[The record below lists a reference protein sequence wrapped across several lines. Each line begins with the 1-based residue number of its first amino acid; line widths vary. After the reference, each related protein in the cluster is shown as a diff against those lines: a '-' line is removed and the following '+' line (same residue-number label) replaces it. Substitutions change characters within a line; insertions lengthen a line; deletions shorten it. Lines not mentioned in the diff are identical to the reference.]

1 MMALRI
7 PPPIQGLFWALFMWG
22 LSRLLP
28 DFNFEFPAQMV
39 IGFVFIALGLSLD
52 LVSIAGFF
60 KARTTIN
67 PITIQKASQ
76 LVTSGFYRISR
87 NPMYLGMLL
96 LLLGWLIILGNPV
109 NLIPLIGFIIG
120 MNQLQIKPEE
130 TILKQKF
137 GAEYEV
143 YSQRV
148 RRWI

>member
-1 MMALRI
+1 MISLRI
-7 PPPIQGLFWALFMWG
+7 PPPIQGLFWAFIMWG
-22 LSRLLP
+22 LSRLMP
-28 DFNFEFPAQMV
+28 DFNFGFPGQNI
-39 IGFVFIALGLSLD
+39 IGFICIGLGLSLD

-67 PITIQKASQ
+67 PIHIQKASQ

-96 LLLGWLIILGNPV
+96 LLLGWLIILGNPL
-109 NLIPLIGFIIG
+109 NFIPLIGFIIG

-130 TILKQKF
+130 AILKQKF
-137 GAEYEV
+137 GAEYEA